1 MNIAVTGGSG
11 AIGTY
16 VCDELATAGH
26 NVSSLDVTPPK
37 VDVAFCEVD
46 LTNLEETCKAVD
58 GFDQVVHLAAIP
70 DPYGDDSPET
80 VMGVNTT
87 LSFNVFEAAR
97 LKGVNRVIYGCS
109 ESSTG
114 FGIHSVELVPQYVPI
129 DEEHPLWPHE
139 IYSLSKHF
147 GERIG
152 ANYAK
157 AFGLEVISLRY
168 MWVWMKRTEESIK
181 NIVARARAGMSLEEM
196 TGKLWFGAHI
206 AIRDVARACAAAASF
221 AFDSDADVRFE
232 AFFLSAKRTFYSIPT
247 LDVLESIYGV
257 SPSVKDMGYF
267 EADPYAAVFDIRKAK
282 AMLGWE
288 PKFDWRDFES
298 WEL

>member
-1 MNIAVTGGSG
+1 MT
-11 AIGTY
+11 
-16 VCDELATAGH
+16 
-26 NVSSLDVTPPK
+26 SLDVTPPK
-37 VDVAFCEVD
+37 VDVAFREVD

-70 DPYGDDSPET
+70 DPYGDDPPET

-139 IYSLSKHF
+139 TYSLSKHF

-221 AFDSDADVRFE
+221 EFGSNADVRFE
-232 AFFLSAKRTFYSIPT
+232 AFFLSAKHTFYSIPT
-247 LDVLESIYGV
+247 LDVLTSIYGT
-257 SPSVKDMGYF
+257 PPPVKDMGYF
-267 EADPYAAVFDIRKAK
+267 GADPYAAVFDIRKAE

-288 PKFDWRDFES
+288 PKFDWRDFEA